1 MTLIRSRRRG
11 LSILLACLALA
22 CAGTLPASAAEM
34 AATVHKSKAEVHQA
48 PDFDSPGVAKLR
60 RGDSVT
66 VAGQQGLWF
75 EVKLADG
82 GSGYLRVT
90 DVRMDYAAQ
99 EGGDANVRA
108 LFTGQA
114 GKGRVTETAG
124 VRGLDESTLQSASF
138 DARELAAM
146 EGDRVTPDAAAAH
159 ARAQGWDA
167 TRFAYAAE
175 AETGKRGGASQS
187 EKRRGFGLA
196 RNLLGSLT
204 GGAIGDAGDA
214 ALEVADSAIG
224 KSEDEILAE
233 ELALG
238 PELAGRVLGAAPLW
252 PDAQAQ
258 RRVNLIGRWMASQT
272 TRPELPWTFG
282 VIDSPEINA
291 FAAPGGYVLVT
302 RGLYELLA
310 NDAEVAAVL
319 GHEISHVVQ
328 RDHYNVIHKQQ
339 VTRSG
344 VRAAAGQVS
353 TGNIAE
359 SYAKDYAEKFG
370 AGALLSGLDRDA
382 EFRSDQAAE
391 VYLVRSGFN
400 PLALY
405 AVLQKMTAFGT
416 QSPYLSQLHR
426 THPPLDDR
434 LDRMDR
440 GGVPGLE
447 RYNKREAGIKAG
459 GS

>member
-1 MTLIRSRRRG
+1 MMPVRSSRHG
-11 LSILLACLALA
+11 LSILLACLALL
-22 CAGTLPASAAEM
+22 CAGVLPASAADM
-34 AATVHKSKAEVHQA
+34 AATVHKSKVEVHQA
-48 PDFDSPGVAKLR
+48 PDFGSPEVAKLR
-60 RGDSVT
+60 RGDGVT

-75 EVKLADG
+75 QVKLADG

-90 DVRMDYAAQ
+90 DVRMEHAAQ
-99 EGGDANVRA
+99 ESGDANVRA

-124 VRGLDESTLQSASF
+124 VRGLDESTLKSASF
-138 DARELAAM
+138 DAGELKAM
-146 EGDRVTPDAAAAH
+146 EGNRVTAEAAASH

-187 EKRRGFGLA
+187 EKRGGLSLA
-196 RNLLGSLT
+196 RSLLGSLT
-204 GGAIGDAGDA
+204 GGAIGGSGDA
-214 ALEVADSAIG
+214 VLDVTDSAIG
-224 KSEDEILAE
+224 KSEEEILAE

-258 RRVNLIGRWMASQT
+258 QRVNVIGRWMASQT
-272 TRPELPWTFG
+272 TRPDLPWTFG

-302 RGLYELLA
+302 RGMYELLA
-310 NDAEVAAVL
+310 NDAEIAAVL

-344 VRAAAGQVS
+344 IRAAAGQVG

-370 AGALLSGLDRDA
+370 AGVLLSGLDRDA
-382 EFRSDQAAE
+382 EYRSDQAAG

-416 QSPYLSQLHR
+416 QSASLAQLHR

-440 GGVPGLE
+440 SGVPGLD
-447 RYNKREAGIKAG
+447 RYNSREVGI
-459 GS
+459 

>member
-1 MTLIRSRRRG
+1 K
-11 LSILLACLALA
+11 
-22 CAGTLPASAAEM
+22 
-34 AATVHKSKAEVHQA
+34 VEVHQA
-48 PDFDSPGVAKLR
+48 PDFDSPDVAKLR

-75 EVKLADG
+75 QVKLADG
-82 GSGYLRVT
+82 GTGYLRVT

-108 LFTGQA
+108 LFTGQS

-124 VRGLDESTLQSASF
+124 VRGLDKSTLQSASF
-138 DARELAAM
+138 DARGLAAM
-146 EGDRVTPDAAAAH
+146 EGNRVTTETAASH
-159 ARAQGWDA
+159 ARTQGWDA

-175 AETGKRGGASQS
+175 ADTGKRGGASQS
-187 EKRRGFGLA
+187 EKRSGFGLA
-196 RNLLGSLT
+196 RSLLGSLT
-204 GGAIGDAGDA
+204 GGAIGGSGDA
-214 ALEVADSAIG
+214 VLDVADSTIG

-282 VIDSPEINA
+282 VIDSPEVNA

-302 RGLYELLA
+302 RGMYELLA

-328 RDHYNVIHKQQ
+328 RDHYGVIHKQQ
-339 VTRSG
+339 VTRTG
-344 VRAAAGQVS
+344 VKAATGQIR
-353 TGNIAE
+353 TGGVAE
-359 SYAKDYAEKFG
+359 GYARDYARKFG
-370 AGALLSGLDRDA
+370 ATALLAGLDRDA

-416 QSPYLSQLHR
+416 QSARLTQLYR
-426 THPPLDDR
+426 THPPLDAR

-447 RYNKREAGIKAG
+447 RYNKREAGIKTG
-459 GS
+459 GA

>member
-1 MTLIRSRRRG
+1 MTQARGSRTG
-11 LSILLACLALA
+11 LSTLLACLALL
-22 CAGTLPASAAEM
+22 CAGALPASAAEM
-34 AATVHKSKAEVHQA
+34 AATVHKSKVEVHQA
-48 PDFDSPGVAKLR
+48 PDFGSAEVAKLR

-75 EVKLADG
+75 QVKLADG
-82 GSGYLRVT
+82 ASGYVRVT
-90 DVRMDYAAQ
+90 DLRMDYAAQ
-99 EGGDANVRA
+99 GGGDADVRA

-124 VRGLDESTLQSASF
+124 VRGLDESTLKSASF
-138 DARELAAM
+138 DAGELRAM
-146 EGDRVTPDAAAAH
+146 EGNRVSPGDAAAH
-159 ARAQGWDA
+159 ARGQGWDA

-175 AETGKRGGASQS
+175 ADTGKRGGASQA

-196 RNLLGSLT
+196 RSLLGSLT
-204 GGAIGDAGDA
+204 GGAVDGSGDAVMD
-214 ALEVADSAIG
+214 VADSAIG

-252 PDAQAQ
+252 PDAKAQ

-291 FAAPGGYVLVT
+291 FAAPGGYVMVT
-302 RGLYELLA
+302 RGMYELLA

-328 RDHYNVIHKQQ
+328 RDHYNVIHRQQ

-344 VRAAAGQVS
+344 IRAAAGQVG

-370 AGALLSGLDRDA
+370 AGVLLSGLDRDA
-382 EFRSDQAAE
+382 EYRSDQAAE

-400 PLALY
+400 PLSLY

-416 QSPYLSQLHR
+416 KSASLAQMHR
-426 THPPLDDR
+426 THPPLDER

-440 GGVPGLE
+440 GGLPGLE
-447 RYNKREAGIKAG
+447 RYSTREAGI
-459 GS
+459 